1 MSPEQCEDLLR
12 ALKARF
18 ETYLDQCVN
27 AYFNAEAAEI
37 RKVTQ
42 RNSKDTAV
50 ERITSRW
57 PHTLATPSPTDL
69 RPRRQRVL
77 KRPYFDKKPSLF
89 LFALQSTIQLSLAT
103 RVWFDS
109 LFSLERP
116 AFLDRLAI
124 LCARV

>member
-1 MSPEQCEDLLR
+1 LSPEQCEDLLR

-37 RKVTQ
+37 RKLTQ

-57 PHTLATPSPTDL
+57 PHTLATL
-69 RPRRQRVL
+69 RLLIYVPGDNAFSKDRTL
-77 KRPYFDKKPSLF
+77 IKTL
-89 LFALQSTIQLSLAT
+89 LC
-103 RVWFDS
+103 
-109 LFSLERP
+109 FSLLFNP
-116 AFLDRLAI
+116 RLNC
-124 LCARV
+124 L